1 MIHTA
6 EQLRQ
11 KCHAID
17 MMLRDLVDLVQH
29 DGNSILIRSKVE
41 NLYAAWRELDHEVH
55 IEKLIAAARNS
66 GC

>member
-1 MIHTA
+1 MMHSA
-6 EQLRQ
+6 EQLRE

-29 DGNSILIRSKVE
+29 DGNGALIRSKVE
-41 NLYAAWRELDHEVH
+41 NLYVTWRELDHEVH
-55 IEKLIAAARNS
+55 LEELIAAARDS

>member
-6 EQLRQ
+6 EQLKQ

-17 MMLRDLVDLVQH
+17 MMLRDLADLVQKYEC
-29 DGNSILIRSKVE
+29 DPSIRSKIE

-55 IEKLIAAARNS
+55 IEELIAAARDS